1 MTRRRTLTAREVLDR
16 AQTEAEFQG
25 AIVALALRCGWKV
38 YHTRFSWG
46 SAPGFPDLVLVRRGE
61 MVAWEVKAAKGV
73 VSDDQ
78 AAWLGLLGAVP
89 GIEARAV
96 RPSDWDWVAERL
108 QRSKEA

>member
-1 MTRRRTLTAREVLDR
+1 MTRRRVLTAREVLDR

-25 AIVALALRCGWKV
+25 AIVELAHHCGWKV

-46 SAPGFPDLVLVRRGE
+46 SAPGFPDLVLVRGAE
-61 MVAWEVKAAKGV
+61 AVVLEVKAAKGV

-78 AAWLGLLGAVP
+78 TAWLAALGAIP

-108 QRSKEA
+108 QR